1 MKLKILSRILF
12 IAFGLLFLMMLSL
25 WQIQYISH
33 AQSGITLTKVLNRSG
48 NVVRVGERL
57 NFIITLT
64 NNSGFTL
71 TNVNLIDT
79 YDTSIMAFAEANP
92 GADLVNSSTGIISW
106 TNVAATPIPDG
117 QSIIVTVVFTAEHP
131 RTDVV
136 NAVRAQDIR
145 HGAEEITYTVETSRT
160 NEAIGGNAP
169 VVKFLAPGATPE
181 AGLPVTFTHII
192 TNDGA
197 ALMTHLPL
205 TDTYDPTYL
214 EFLFAVPPPN
224 ITSPPGL
231 LVWNDLTDYFGDIQ
245 ADTAVVITTVFSATT
260 QVLNTTNHAST
271 AGARDQYDNNLTA
284 GAAQVPI
291 TIIGEMP
298 TPTPE
303 EDSDND
309 NDNDNE
315 DDTSAPAPTATAAVV
330 TSTPAAVI
338 TSTPGLTV
346 TTDTTAGPKYLPE
359 TGQFPPTQ
367 VFALLAG
374 LILIVTG
381 WYLKKINNDN

>member
-1 MKLKILSRILF
+1 MKLKFFSRILF

-25 WQIQYISH
+25 WQIQSISY
-33 AQSGITLTKVLNRSG
+33 AQGIILTKVLNRSS

-57 NFIITLT
+57 SFTIILT

-92 GADLVNSSTGIISW
+92 GPDLVNSSTGTISW
-106 TNVAATPIPDG
+106 TNVATPSIPHG

-136 NAVRAQDIR
+136 NMVRAEDIMY
-145 HGAEEITYTVETSRT
+145 GSEEISYTVEASRT
-160 NEAIGGNAP
+160 NNAIGGNAP

-214 EFLFAVPPPN
+214 EFLFAIPTPT

-231 LVWNDLTDYFGDIQ
+231 LVWDDLTDYFGDIQ
-245 ADTAVVITTVFSATT
+245 ADTAVVITTAFSATT
-260 QVLNTTNHAST
+260 QVLNTTNQAST
-271 AGARDQYDNNLTA
+271 AGARDQYNNDLTA

-291 TIIGEMP
+291 TIIADTP

-303 EDSDND
+303 EDSDNE
-309 NDNDNE
+309 NDNE
-315 DDTSAPAPTATAAVV
+315 DEDDTPTPAPTATAPVV

-346 TTDTTAGPKYLPE
+346 TTDTTSGPKYLPE
-359 TGQFPPTQ
+359 TGQFPLTQ

-381 WYLKKINNDN
+381 WYLKKINN